1 MSPFSS
7 HSRVALRSSVI
18 IASALA
24 FVCLVVIRPLIV
36 KARAQADS
44 GIRLDK
50 IKLPPG
56 FEIGIYAENVSNART
71 MALGAKGT
79 LFVGSRNAGVVYALT
94 ARAGANHAGEV
105 IALLRGLKEP
115 NGVVFHDG
123 SLYVAEDYRIVRYDN
138 IESRLKDPP
147 APVVIMEGFPKPV
160 GHSWKHL
167 RLGPDGKLYVTVG
180 SPCNICESSDAR
192 YATIMRMNL
201 DGSGAEIYARGVRDS
216 QGFDWSPQTH
226 ELWFTD
232 NGRDMMGDNIPDD
245 ELDRAPQKDLH
256 FGFPYCHAGDV
267 SDPTFG
273 KKHPCTEFV
282 PPALKLGAHVA
293 ALGMR
298 FYTGKMFP
306 GEYANQIFIAEHGSW
321 NRSVPIGYRIVSVR
335 VEGSETSKY
344 QVFAEGW
351 LQGGEAWGRPVDILV
366 MPDGALLV
374 SDDKAG
380 AIYRISYHQ

>member
-1 MSPFSS
+1 
-7 HSRVALRSSVI
+7 
-18 IASALA
+18 
-24 FVCLVVIRPLIV
+24 LIL
-36 KARAQADS
+36 KAQPQANG
-44 GIRLDK
+44 GIHLDK

-56 FEIGIYAENVSNART
+56 FEIGIYAQNVPNART

-79 LFVGSRNAGVVYALT
+79 LFVGSRNAGTVYALT
-94 ARAGANHAGEV
+94 AQVSANHADEV
-105 IALLRGLKEP
+105 VIMLRGLKEP

-123 SLYVAEDYRIVRYDN
+123 SLYVAENYRIVRYDN
-138 IESRLKDPP
+138 IESRLNDPP
-147 APVVIMEGFPKPV
+147 APVVIMEGFPKPA

-167 RLGPDGKLYVTVG
+167 RLGPDGKLYVTAG
-180 SPCNICESSDAR
+180 SPCNICESSDPR
-192 YATIMRMNL
+192 YATIMRVNL

-216 QGFDWSPQTH
+216 QGFDWGPLTR

-232 NGRDMMGDNIPDD
+232 NGRDMLGDDIPDD
-245 ELDRAPQKDLH
+245 ELDQAPQKGLH

-273 KKHPCTEFV
+273 SKHPCKDFV

-293 ALGMR
+293 ALGIR

-306 GEYANQIFIAEHGSW
+306 EEYTNQIFIAEHGSW

-335 VEGSETSKY
+335 VEGDQMPKY
-344 QVFAEGW
+344 QIFAEGW
-351 LQGGEAWGRPVDILV
+351 LQGSEGWGRPVDILV

-380 AIYRISYHQ
+380 AIYRISYHR

>member
-1 MSPFSS
+1 MLA
-7 HSRVALRSSVI
+7 SRSRSGFALRSSVI
-18 IASALA
+18 FASALP
-24 FVCLVVIRPLIV
+24 FVCLGIIIPAMV
-36 KARAQADS
+36 KARTPATS
-44 GIRLDK
+44 GIHLDK

-56 FEIGIYAENVSNART
+56 FEIAIYAGNVPNART

-79 LFVGSRNAGVVYALT
+79 LFVGSREAGVVYALT
-94 ARAGANHAGEV
+94 ARTSNDRPGEIIRLV
-105 IALLRGLKEP
+105 RGLKEP

-123 SLYVAEDYRIVRYDN
+123 SLYVAENYRITRYDN
-138 IESRLKDPP
+138 IESRLKNPP
-147 APVVIMEGFPKPV
+147 TPVVIMQGFPKRA

-180 SPCNICESSDAR
+180 SPCNICESPDVR

-216 QGFDWSPQTH
+216 QGFDWSPLTH
-226 ELWFTD
+226 EFWFTD
-232 NGRDMMGDNIPDD
+232 NGRDMMGDDIPDD
-245 ELDRAPQKDLH
+245 ELDRAPGKDLN

-267 SDPTFG
+267 SDPQFG
-273 KKHPCTEFV
+273 SKHPCKEFV

-306 GEYANQIFIAEHGSW
+306 SEYTNQIFIAEHGSW
-321 NRSVPIGYRIVSVR
+321 NRSIPIGYRIVSVR
-335 VEGSETSKY
+335 VEDNKTSEY
-344 QVFAEGW
+344 EIFAEGW
-351 LQGGEAWGRPVDILV
+351 LQGAEAWGRPVDIIV

-380 AIYRISYHQ
+380 AIYRISYHR